1 MARSLI
7 AFFVLLNACSS
18 AVDRSPPLRDV
29 GLPPVPPPP
38 AELLEFDA
46 GPSADLSALNLAV
59 PEGCSL
65 QTQSQSDRRAL
76 RCAARFD
83 AAAPAGWSRVGELPI
98 WRKDGMVLVQSWQK
112 TAQAWVLT
120 QSLHQSKG
128 DHPLAGS
135 PFGSASSKA
144 PQ

>member
-1 MARSLI
+1 MARSLMI
-7 AFFVLLNACSS
+7 FIVLLNACSS
-18 AVDRSPPLRDV
+18 AVDRTPPRRDV

-46 GPSADLSALNLAV
+46 GPGADLGALNLPV

-65 QTQSQSDRRAL
+65 HIQSQSDRRAL
-76 RCAARFD
+76 RCAARFE
-83 AAAPAGWSRVGELPI
+83 ASAPPGWSRVGELPI
-98 WRKDGMVLVQSWQK
+98 WRKDGLVLVQSWQQ
-112 TAQAWVLT
+112 TSEAWTLT

-128 DHPLAGS
+128 DQPASGS
-135 PFGSASSKA
+135 PFGSASSSA